1 MEEAFLAQTHAEG
14 RIAFASRAMNAPCH
28 LDKARILGCPR
39 LPSPAILLFNRYS
52 CRAEGNELSSSVR
65 TSSGGLAVY
74 GERSFSLFLNCTGS
88 RSLTRPS
95 ERSQRWSS
103 ARINALPPAAR
114 ASR

>member
-14 RIAFASRAMNAPCH
+14 RIAFASRAMNAPRH

-74 GERSFSLFLNCTGS
+74 GDRCSSLFQNCTGA
-88 RSLTRPS
+88 RSLAR
-95 ERSQRWSS
+95 ERKRNQ
-103 ARINALPPAAR
+103 
-114 ASR
+114 